1 MPNDPICSFSIGAR
15 HMVSLC
21 TSIVDL
27 FLSIYVGN
35 IVHFSVFGSSMMVV
49 NKFAIAIDLLEKRG
63 AIYSD
68 RPNMV
73 LETEM

>member
-1 MPNDPICSFSIGAR
+1 
-15 HMVSLC
+15 
-21 TSIVDL
+21 
-27 FLSIYVGN
+27 
-35 IVHFSVFGSSMMVV
+35 MMVV
-49 NKFAIAIDLLEKRG
+49 NKFSVAIDLLEKRG